1 MPIRIIVPHA
11 TPSDAMARVVS
22 LARLLRDTDA
32 NFSAVQMEAVSG
44 GGDTVVI
51 EGSEDKM
58 QEELLRMLVTQ
69 ALEGDPDSVMGAL

>member
-32 NFSAVQMEAVSG
+32 NFAANQMETVLG
-44 GGDTVVI
+44 RGDVVVI

-69 ALEGDPDSVMGAL
+69 ALEGGPDSVMGAL

>member
-11 TPSDAMARVVS
+11 TPGDAMARVVS
-22 LARLLRDTDA
+22 LARLLCDTDA
-32 NFSAVQMEAVSG
+32 NFSAVQIETVVG
-44 GGDTVVI
+44 DGDTVVI
-51 EGSEDKM
+51 EGSEDQM